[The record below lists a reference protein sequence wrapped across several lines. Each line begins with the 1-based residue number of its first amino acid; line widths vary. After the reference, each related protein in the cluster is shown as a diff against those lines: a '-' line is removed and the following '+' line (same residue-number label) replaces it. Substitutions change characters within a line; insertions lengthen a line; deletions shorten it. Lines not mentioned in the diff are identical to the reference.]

1 MKKWEAADLGRH
13 LLAGL
18 GERCGQIIRLQ
29 HVDGVSD
36 EEVVHQRLA
45 KYSTPD
51 SLKIKRRGGYMK
63 KLTQIAQQWKISN
76 NMQIPAPMMLNG
88 MRSRRFGWVLNKF
101 NWKKK

>member
-51 SLKIKRRGGYMK
+51 SLKIKRRGG
-63 KLTQIAQQWKISN
+63 IATAKWFCKMIGFHQC
-76 NMQIPAPMMLNG
+76 
-88 MRSRRFGWVLNKF
+88 R
-101 NWKKK
+101 